1 MGESVAQLILPI
13 KLEKSSERLTS
24 LGGLMVLEELARALK
39 LWAKVDRAVKG
50 PRSGRGYQAHEF
62 VQPLVW
68 MLHAGGRR
76 LEDLRELR
84 GEHEVLEQLGL
95 EAVPDAGTV
104 GDWLRRQGRAGAEGM
119 QRVNRQL
126 AAEGLR
132 QEPEEV
138 TMDGDVTERGAVMEE

>member
-13 KLEKSSERLTS
+13 KLEKSTERLTS

-76 LEDLRELR
+76 LEALRELR
-84 GEHEVLEQLGL
+84 AEREVLERLGP
-95 EAVPDAGTV
+95 EAVPE
-104 GDWLRRQGRAGAEGM
+104 AGARLCERRVGGGRVSGR
-119 QRVNRQL
+119 QRKS
-126 AAEGLR
+126 GS
-132 QEPEEV
+132 
-138 TMDGDVTERGAVMEE
+138 GDLGVRRTL